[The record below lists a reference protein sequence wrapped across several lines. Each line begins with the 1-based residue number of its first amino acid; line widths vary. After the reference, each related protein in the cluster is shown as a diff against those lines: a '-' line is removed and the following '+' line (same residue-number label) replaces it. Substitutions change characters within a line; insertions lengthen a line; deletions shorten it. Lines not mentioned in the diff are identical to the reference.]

1 MPRIFHLL
9 LACAALCL
17 FSCTLQTHQRVL
29 DLAKEYE
36 ATVLL
41 HDAVYQK
48 GNRFY
53 VKGVRTTVRRSERSI
68 WSSPLSDAL
77 GRKPERT
84 GVYTIVPGAVCK
96 PVYSEFTLRYGRKPF
111 DAVDY
116 AYSSSCYSN
125 CPPDDD
131 APVWKGDTRYEEMG
145 WHPYRNKKG
154 EIISW
159 FQYVVEDIHHR
170 DYKGKWR
177 DTLPEGAR
185 PICMTAEQI
194 AHHPFLKGE
203 TGVGYVLVDER
214 SEPRINKSRAWYAYP
229 LAGICWLV
237 PDAPVTVASN
247 LSFAPL
253 LLIVGASE
261 AVESLSGL

>member
-17 FSCTLQTHQRVL
+17 SSCTLQTHQRVL

-36 ATVLL
+36 AIVLL

-53 VKGVRTTVRRSERSI
+53 VKGVRTTVRRSERTV
-68 WSSPLSDAL
+68 WDAPLSGAL

-84 GVYTIVPGAVCK
+84 GVYTIVPGAACK
-96 PVYSEFTLRYGRKPF
+96 PVYREFTLRYGRKPF

-116 AYSSSCYSN
+116 AYSSSCYSS

-203 TGVGYVLVDER
+203 SGVGYVLVDER